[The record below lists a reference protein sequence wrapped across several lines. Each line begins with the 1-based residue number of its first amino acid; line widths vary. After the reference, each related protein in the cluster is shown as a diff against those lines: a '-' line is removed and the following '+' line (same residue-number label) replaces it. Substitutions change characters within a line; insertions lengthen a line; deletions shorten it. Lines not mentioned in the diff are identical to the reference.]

1 MFDSYFASQTS
12 MVKTTGKPLGASALV
27 HVGIILGII
36 TMPYAVIKLVPA
48 PALPVE
54 IFQATAPPPPPPPPP
69 PPKEENV
76 VTDELVEP
84 EEVPEEIPEP
94 VEEEKIPEP
103 EPEPEPEEEI
113 GQEGG
118 VEGGFMSDLPA
129 KMLTRPQR
137 KISGRA
143 PRFPKSAKTQG
154 LKATIAARVCISA
167 SGSVKSVKILS
178 GSPIFRDSVKRAV
191 MTWRYEPKKVGTR
204 AIPACFPAYFNFSL
218 RG

>member
-12 MVKTTGKPLGASALV
+12 MVKTAGRPLGFSTLAHIAL
-27 HVGIILGII
+27 ILAVIS
-36 TMPYAVIKLVPA
+36 TPYAVIKLVPA

-54 IFQATAPPPPPPPPP
+54 IFQASAPPPPPPPPP
-69 PPKEENV
+69 PAKEENV
-76 VTDELVEP
+76 VADELVEP
-84 EEVPEEIPEP
+84 EEIPKEIPEP
-94 VEEEKIPEP
+94 VEEEPEP

-137 KISGRA
+137 KISGKA

-178 GSPIFRDSVKRAV
+178 GSPVFRSAVKQAV
-191 MTWRYEPKKVGTR
+191 MTWRYEPKKVGNR